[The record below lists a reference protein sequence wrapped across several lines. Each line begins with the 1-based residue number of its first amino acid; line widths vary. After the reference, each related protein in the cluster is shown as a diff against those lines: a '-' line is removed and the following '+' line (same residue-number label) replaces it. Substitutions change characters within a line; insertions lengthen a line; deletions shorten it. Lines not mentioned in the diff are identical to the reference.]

1 MLKISLNDL
10 SKNELARLLANR
22 LRILGDMA
30 ASMIKMERIL
40 RIKMGALEAKIEELP
55 DELRLIGGR
64 GLIAKILNKEVPPR
78 CDPLGPENK
87 FIVATGLL
95 AGTNAPSC
103 GRTSVGGKS
112 PLTKGIKEANA
123 GGPLSQKLDR
133 MGIRAIIVEGYPK
146 DEKMYYVAIDK
157 AGVTINL
164 ADEFSGLKNYEL
176 VDRLR
181 EKHGERVTILSIG
194 PAGKMKMNS
203 ASVAVTDSQGMPS
216 RHAARGGLGAVMGSK
231 GLKAIVIDDTGAP
244 AVEIKDRK
252 AFNKAVK
259 DWVAVLKEDMSLAM
273 VSQMGTPAGVGFL
286 SSQGTMPA
294 LNYTSGSFEEAS
306 RLGGDVIA
314 KLVSKRGGSMHACM
328 PGCVIRCSIVYNDEN
343 GKYVTSAYEY
353 ETIAMLGTNLG
364 ISDPDAVARMD
375 RMCDEIGIDTIEV
388 GSALSI
394 AAAAG
399 KMKFGDVKK
408 AAELIEEIGEGTE
421 MGRTLGQG
429 VVATAQ
435 AFNIDRIPAI
445 KGQAIPAHDPRGTKG
460 TGVTYC
466 TSPMGADHTA
476 GLTYSKPQSKEGQI
490 EKYLRAQRL
499 CADMDTVGYCLL
511 ALPRKPYRVY
521 EFLAQAI
528 NARYGVNVTKDDVMN
543 IGRETL
549 REELTFNKAA
559 GFDEIHERYPRFI
572 REEAL
577 PPSNCVFDV
586 EDSEMDTL
594 WDNLSVV
601 KEEKAPSSFR
611 IYLPATIAGPDVVY
625 QAGQIIKRRDGNR
638 VLIVT
643 DSGIVETGTALKL
656 EGILKDAGL
665 KTILFSEVEPD
676 PPIEV
681 IEKGARIYEEAGCDC
696 LVAIGGG
703 SSIDTA
709 KAIAVKLSQGGDLR
723 KYDVMRG
730 GFGLIKP
737 PLPLLMAIPTT
748 SGTGSE
754 VTVGAVLTDK
764 ERHVKFA
771 IVHPELAPKV
781 ALVDPKL
788 TMSMSSKLTAATGI
802 DALSHC
808 VEGYAS
814 DATPYSPIADA
825 VALWGVKMV
834 GRSLRKA
841 CSQGANVDA
850 RFDMSMAAYHGGI
863 AVMKGSGLA
872 HAIGH
877 PLTAWYHIHHG
888 LSLAVPLLCYAR
900 VNREKCEEKFREM
913 ARMLDGS
920 DDLEEALKRLYSDIG
935 MPLRFRDIGVKEEH
949 IESLVEDIFREP
961 ALYQNPIRLEE
972 KRVIQLMKDFY

>member
-1 MLKISLNDL
+1 
-10 SKNELARLLANR
+10 
-22 LRILGDMA
+22 
-30 ASMIKMERIL
+30 MERML
-40 RIKMGALEAKIEELP
+40 RIKMGTLEAKFEALP
-55 DELRLIGGR
+55 DEWRLIGGR

-95 AGTNAPSC
+95 SGTNAPSC
-103 GRTSVGGKS
+103 GRTSMGGKS

-133 MGIRAIIVEGYPK
+133 MWIRAIIVEGYPK
-146 DEKMYYVAIDK
+146 DEKMYYVVIDK
-157 AGVTINL
+157 AGVTINP
-164 ADEFSGLKNYEL
+164 ADEFSGLKNYSL
-176 VDRLR
+176 VNRLR
-181 EKHGERVTILSIG
+181 EKHGERVTIISIG
-194 PAGKMKMNS
+194 PAGEMKMNS
-203 ASVAVTDSQGMPS
+203 SSVAVTDPQGMPS
-216 RHAARGGLGAVMGSK
+216 RHAARGGLGAVMGAK
-231 GLKAIVIDDTGAP
+231 GLKAIVVDDTGAP
-244 AVEIKDRK
+244 AVEIKDRR
-252 AFNKAVK
+252 AFNKALK
-259 DWVAVLKEDMSLAM
+259 DWVAVLKEDLNLAM
-273 VSQMGTPAGVGFL
+273 VSQMGTPANVGVL
-286 SSQGTMPA
+286 SSLGTMPA

-306 RLGGDVIA
+306 KLGGDVIA
-314 KLVSKRGGSMHACM
+314 KLVFKRGGSMHACM
-328 PGCVIRCSIVYNDEN
+328 PGCVVSCSIVYNDEN
-343 GKYVTSAYEY
+343 GKYITSAYEY

-364 ISDPDAVARMD
+364 ISDPDAVARMN
-375 RMCDEIGIDTIEV
+375 RMCDEVGIDTIEV
-388 GSALSI
+388 GSTLGV

-399 KMKFGDVKK
+399 KMKFGDAKK

-476 GLTYSKPQSKEGQI
+476 GLTYSKLQSKEGQI
-490 EKYLRAQRL
+490 EKSLRAQIL
-499 CADMDTVGYCLL
+499 CAAMDTMGYCLL

-521 EFLAQAI
+521 EFLAEAI
-528 NARYGVNVTKDDVMN
+528 NARYGVNLTKDDVMN
-543 IGRETL
+543 VGRETL
-549 REELTFNKAA
+549 REELAFNKAA

-572 REEAL
+572 REEVL

-594 WDNLSVV
+594 WDNLLVV
-601 KEEKAPSSFR
+601 KEEKVPSAIR
-611 IYLPATIAGPDVVY
+611 MYLPSATIAGPDVVY
-625 QAGQIIKRRDGNR
+625 RAGQIFKRRGGNR

-643 DSGIVETGTALKL
+643 DSGIVETGMALKL
-656 EGILKDAGL
+656 ERILKDAGL
-665 KTILFSEVEPD
+665 ETILFSEVEPD

-681 IEKGARIYEEAGCDC
+681 IGKGARVYEEAGCDC

-709 KAIAVKLSQGGDLR
+709 KAIAVKVSQGGDLR

-730 GFGLIKP
+730 GIRLIKP
-737 PLPLLMAIPTT
+737 PLPLLIAIPTT

-754 VTVGAVLTDK
+754 VTPGAVLTDK
-764 ERHVKFA
+764 KRDNLKFV

-781 ALVDPKL
+781 ALMDPKL
-788 TMSMSSKLTAATGI
+788 TMSMPPKLTAATGI

-814 DATPYSPIADA
+814 NFTPYNPLADA
-825 VALWGVKMV
+825 AALYGVKLV
-834 GRSLRKA
+834 GRSLRRA
-841 CSQGANVDA
+841 CSRGDDIAA
-850 RFDMSMAAYHGGI
+850 RFDMCMAAYLGGI
-863 AVMKGSGLA
+863 AVVKGSGLA

-900 VNREKCEEKFREM
+900 INRQKCEEKFREM

-920 DDLEEALKRLYSDIG
+920 DDLEGALRRLYSDIG
-935 MPLRFRDIGVKEEH
+935 MPLRFRDVGVKEED
-949 IESLVEDIFREP
+949 IKPLVEDISREP
-961 ALYQNPIRLEE
+961 ALHMNPLRLE
-972 KRVIQLMKDFY
+972 KKHVIQLMKDFY